1 MGELMTNK
9 VEKYPNLASKSA
21 ELSQR
26 AKLVYPGG
34 TTRGQ
39 AYFAPYPS
47 YFKNASGCYVSDV
60 DGNSRVDFV
69 NNYTVQFSGHSH
81 PEIVAAVQAQAALGM
96 CSTMPSEL
104 DLELAEKIIQRAG
117 SFEQIRFT
125 NTGTEAVMHAIK
137 GARAYTGRSKIA
149 KCEGVYHGAYD
160 YAEVSLDP
168 DPQLW
173 GQDKPKSV
181 GHTRGV
187 PSGVLS
193 DVIVIPFND
202 VAVSRAILEENAD
215 EIAGILFDVIPSR
228 CGGIPA
234 TPEYIKMLKQ
244 FARKKN
250 VILIQDEVVS
260 WRVDYGG
267 AQTLYGVDPDVS
279 TLGKVIGGGLP
290 IGVIAGRKEFM
301 QVFDSSSGK
310 AACSHSGTF
319 TANPLSMA
327 AGLAAMDLLT
337 RDAIARLNSLGD
349 RARAYIREAFNLA
362 DVNGQVTGEG
372 SLILIHFSSDP
383 LGDYR
388 STWRAHTDRPGK
400 MLDELFRGLLN
411 RGIYFSTWGLG
422 CLSTPMGELEIDH
435 LADSVLATL
444 NVMKNQNLME
454 ATS

>member
-301 QVFDSSSGK
+301 QVFDSSSGNTL
-310 AACSHSGTF
+310 C
-319 TANPLSMA
+319 
-327 AGLAAMDLLT
+327 T
-337 RDAIARLNSLGD
+337 R
-349 RARAYIREAFNLA
+349 
-362 DVNGQVTGEG
+362 
-372 SLILIHFSSDP
+372 
-383 LGDYR
+383 
-388 STWRAHTDRPGK
+388 
-400 MLDELFRGLLN
+400 
-411 RGIYFSTWGLG
+411 
-422 CLSTPMGELEIDH
+422 
-435 LADSVLATL
+435 
-444 NVMKNQNLME
+444 
-454 ATS
+454 